1 MAQLDLIIKN
11 HIYNNLYNNFIS
23 YTHTETLYN
32 INEKLKKRKK
42 KGGKQENQISMYN
55 ANSKNNGLKN

>member
-1 MAQLDLIIKN
+1 MAQLDLIINN

-42 KGGKQENQISMYN
+42 KKGENKKTRYQCTMQIPRTTD
-55 ANSKNNGLKN
+55 

>member
-42 KGGKQENQISMYN
+42 KGENKKTRYQCTMQIPRTTD
-55 ANSKNNGLKN
+55 

>member
-1 MAQLDLIIKN
+1 MKNGTIRPIIKN

-42 KGGKQENQISMYN
+42 KGENKKTRYQCTMQIPRTTD
-55 ANSKNNGLKN
+55 